1 MIRQA
6 IIMAGG
12 LGSRLKDKT
21 KAMPKGF
28 LEIDGVAIIEQSIKK
43 LFAVGV
49 EEIIIGTG
57 HCSEWFDA
65 IADKYKLIKLVKNE
79 NYANTG
85 SMGTLSCCIPYVWE
99 SALVLESDLIYD
111 SIGLNVLINDS
122 RKNLILASGKTD
134 SGDEVYLQT
143 DGNGNLVK
151 HSKKKSELDSIY
163 GELVGITKLTKAT
176 LDRMDRYANEQLQ
189 AQPKMEYETA
199 MSFVS
204 SSSLESR
211 DKIAVCKIDNYA
223 WREIDDETHLEM
235 AVSKIYPLIKESE
248 SLRSVRR
255 EVLLNPGPATTTDSV
270 KYAQV
275 CADICPRE
283 LEFGFVMEWVSKEL
297 SDFAGGRE
305 TIETILFG
313 GSGTAADEV
322 MISSCVPDDGKL
334 LIVSNGAYGE
344 RFAKIASVYK
354 LNFDVYKSSGYLPLN
369 IDEVKAKL
377 IDGGYSHLAI
387 VYHETTT
394 GLMNPVPELGRFCH
408 EHNIVTIVDA
418 VSAFAAIP
426 IDMNRDCIDFMAS
439 TSNKNI
445 QGMAGVAFVFCRKE
459 ALQKIKDYPMRNF
472 YLNLW
477 DQYTYF
483 KKAYQ
488 TRFTP
493 PVQALYSLRQAIIET
508 KIETIE
514 GRYKRYCDCWS
525 ELVKSVDKL
534 GLTMLVPVEVQS
546 KLITAIIEP
555 NSPKYSFDKFHDI
568 SREESFTIY
577 PGKLSDA
584 NTFRIANIGDIQP
597 HEMARFTKILE
608 NYFESIK

>member
-344 RFAKIASVYK
+344 RFAKIASVINLILMFIKALDIFHLILMK
-354 LNFDVYKSSGYLPLN
+354 LKQNLLMV
-369 IDEVKAKL
+369 
-377 IDGGYSHLAI
+377 AI
-387 VYHETTT
+387 HT
-394 GLMNPVPELGRFCH
+394 
-408 EHNIVTIVDA
+408 
-418 VSAFAAIP
+418 
-426 IDMNRDCIDFMAS
+426 
-439 TSNKNI
+439 
-445 QGMAGVAFVFCRKE
+445 
-459 ALQKIKDYPMRNF
+459 LQLSIMK
-472 YLNLW
+472 
-477 DQYTYF
+477 Q
-483 KKAYQ
+483 Q
-488 TRFTP
+488 
-493 PVQALYSLRQAIIET
+493 QA
-508 KIETIE
+508 
-514 GRYKRYCDCWS
+514 
-525 ELVKSVDKL
+525 
-534 GLTMLVPVEVQS
+534 
-546 KLITAIIEP
+546 
-555 NSPKYSFDKFHDI
+555 
-568 SREESFTIY
+568 
-577 PGKLSDA
+577 
-584 NTFRIANIGDIQP
+584 
-597 HEMARFTKILE
+597 
-608 NYFESIK
+608 